1 MLNRYGK
8 GFGLLPEGSIF
19 NQPNTVYGILFFS
32 SQMILCKKNFN
43 YFLYIGQTTTFEF
56 FIFYKV
62 LFHRKA
68 LMIDAK
74 LFLSILANLGN
85 VYLAYI
91 LYFVLRDF
99 CLVCVAFYLINF
111 FLLIVNHKH
120 YMCKNKILRL
130 LSAKKKKSN

>member
-1 MLNRYGK
+1 MEKDL
-8 GFGLLPEGSIF
+8 
-19 NQPNTVYGILFFS
+19 VYSRKEAFLTNLILSMEFYFFH
-32 SQMILCKKNFN
+32 LRWYCVRNNLN
-43 YFLYIGQTTTFEF
+43 YFFVYWLDDDFWLNF
-56 FIFYKV
+56 FFYKV

-130 LSAKKKKSN
+130 LAAKKKKSN